1 MIRIAGIVSL
11 ISVLL
16 IQSLSTSLI
25 LFHFKINQVEI
36 ATELCENKTKP
47 EMHCEGKCYL
57 EKQIKA
63 DEESHADDQQLR
75 VEFLSLIF
83 TFKDLVS
90 EIVPA
95 TPLKVKQEFP
105 YIVSNISNGIKPIFH
120 PPRF

>member
-63 DEESHADDQQLR
+63 DEKSHTDDRQLR

-95 TPLKVKQEFP
+95 VLLKDKQEFP
-105 YIVSNISNGIKPIFH
+105 YIVSYFSKDLKPIFH